1 MLDKNITGYTDA
13 HETFYYNG
21 GTQAK
26 SIWKQDPKANI
37 WAQEG
42 REL

>member
-1 MLDKNITGYTDA
+1 MPLVKHYIT
-13 HETFYYNG
+13 G

-26 SIWKQDPKANI
+26 SKLKQDPKANI

-42 REL
+42 CEWGVENTP